1 MNEPIR
7 FFLPGPVF
15 VPEETRRTM
24 TRPMVA
30 HRSAEFRAVW
40 NSISERLP
48 GVLRTRRQPMVA
60 TGSATLLME
69 ASLVSLTRRD
79 VLHLTQGAFSERWL
93 AVGRS
98 LGRDGDELAVPW
110 GEAIDPELLRA
121 ALRRKRY
128 EAVTVCHNETSTGVV
143 NDLAAL
149 SRVVHEES
157 DALVLVDAVS
167 SLAADRVETDAWQ
180 LDFVFAGSQKGLAAP
195 PGLAVFALSERAEE
209 RAATI
214 PCRGFYGDLLRYRDK
229 QREGG
234 PITTPAIPI
243 CFALE
248 RQLRRIDEET
258 LEARWLRHLGLA
270 RATAARADRLGLA
283 FPAALAARSRTV
295 SCLRPPAGVAA
306 PELVAALSRRGFTV
320 GGGYGIWKPNTFRIG
335 HMGEVRE
342 RDLEALLDALEE
354 EVRKCTAS

>member
-1 MNEPIR
+1 RHSGARPRGAAGARRAARRPLPPQRGGGAGARAGRGRGARPAAAAGRGPRSVRRRARRRPVGDGAMNEPIR

-40 NSISERLP
+40 NSISQRLP
-48 GVLRTRRQPMVA
+48 AVLRTRRQPMVA

-69 ASLVSLTRRD
+69 ASLISLTRRD

-128 EAVTVCHNETSTGVV
+128 EAVTLCHNETSTGVV
-143 NDLAAL
+143 NDLQAL

-180 LDFVFAGSQKGLAAP
+180 LDFVFA
-195 PGLAVFALSERAEE
+195 
-209 RAATI
+209 
-214 PCRGFYGDLLRYRDK
+214 
-229 QREGG
+229 
-234 PITTPAIPI
+234 
-243 CFALE
+243 
-248 RQLRRIDEET
+248 
-258 LEARWLRHLGLA
+258 
-270 RATAARADRLGLA
+270 
-283 FPAALAARSRTV
+283 
-295 SCLRPPAGVAA
+295 
-306 PELVAALSRRGFTV
+306 
-320 GGGYGIWKPNTFRIG
+320 
-335 HMGEVRE
+335 
-342 RDLEALLDALEE
+342 
-354 EVRKCTAS
+354 